1 MVSSPRPGMDRH
13 HGLVVVAI
21 VGLLGSPAAAQKRPY
36 NLLMKDIGAAF
47 DSLGKALDGGNVAT
61 AAADAARLEGLFR
74 EIEEFWTPFKTRDA
88 IDAAKGAREA
98 SGAIAAAVKGKD
110 LPKARTAVSGLGR
123 FCAACHNSH
132 REQMPDKSYRIK
144 P

>member
-1 MVSSPRPGMDRH
+1 LA
-13 HGLVVVAI
+13 GLITIGLA
-21 VGLLGSPAAAQKRPY
+21 GLLGSPAAAQKRPY
-36 NLLMKDIGAAF
+36 DLVMKDVGSTF
-47 DSLGKALDGGNVAT
+47 DSLRKNLDGGNAAT
-61 AAADAARLEGLFR
+61 AAADAAKLERLFR
-74 EIEEFWTPFKTRDA
+74 DIEDFWTPFKTRDA

-98 SGAIAAAVKGKD
+98 SAAVAAAANGKD

>member
-1 MVSSPRPGMDRH
+1 
-13 HGLVVVAI
+13 
-21 VGLLGSPAAAQKRPY
+21 
-36 NLLMKDIGAAF
+36 MKDVGSTF
-47 DSLGKALDGGNVAT
+47 DGLGRNLDGGNVAT
-61 AAADAARLEGLFR
+61 VAADAARLERLFR

-88 IDAAKGAREA
+88 IDAAKGARET
-98 SGAIAAAVKGKD
+98 SGAIAASAKGKD
-110 LPKARTAVSGLGR
+110 LSKARTEVSGLGR

>member
-1 MVSSPRPGMDRH
+1 MDRH
-13 HGLVVVAI
+13 HGLVVIAI
-21 VGLLGSPAAAQKRPY
+21 AGLLGSPAAAQKRPY
-36 NLLMKDIGAAF
+36 DLVMKDVGSTF
-47 DSLGKALDGGNVAT
+47 DSLRRNLDGGNVAT
-61 AAADAARLEGLFR
+61 VAADAARLERLFR

-98 SGAIAAAVKGKD
+98 SAAIAAAAKGKD

>member
-1 MVSSPRPGMDRH
+1 MVFSPRPSMDRH
-13 HGLVVVAI
+13 HGLVVIALA
-21 VGLLGSPAAAQKRPY
+21 GLLGSPAAAQKRPY
-36 NLLMKDIGAAF
+36 DLLMKDVGSTF
-47 DSLGKALDGGNVAT
+47 DGLRKDLDGGNVAT
-61 AAADAARLEGLFR
+61 AAADAARLERLFR
-74 EIEEFWTPFKTRDA
+74 DIEDFWTPFKTRDA

-98 SGAIAAAVKGKD
+98 SAAVAAAAKGND

>member
-1 MVSSPRPGMDRH
+1 MAGF
-13 HGLVVVAI
+13 LAIAVA
-21 VGLLGSPAAAQKRPY
+21 GLLGSPAAAQKRPY
-36 NLLMKDIGAAF
+36 DLLMRDIASTFDTLRKD
-47 DSLGKALDGGNVAT
+47 LDGGNMAT
-61 AAADAARLEGLFR
+61 AAADAARLERLFR
-74 EIEEFWTPFKTRDA
+74 EIEEFWTSFKTIDA

-98 SGAIAAAVKGKD
+98 STAVAAAARDKD

-123 FCAACHNSH
+123 FCATCHNSH